1 MNTLSA
7 HYIYAYIQVV
17 TALAAVTAV
26 ETVETVLQWTVTG
39 LAASAAATDL
49 VAVCV
54 RVCVCVLVQSKCVPV
69 RSGDAYVCVCVY

>member
-39 LAASAAATDL
+39 LAEAAAATDL

-54 RVCVCVLVQSKCVPV
+54 RVLCACVCICPRAIEV
-69 RSGDAYVCVCVY
+69 RTGRIW